1 MYSVDDEN
9 SFQAIN
15 KWMNQVRNLAPPDV
29 KVLLV
34 GNKID
39 LINDRVISRELGVF
53 IRPANCPELQCSV
66 HRNLCLYGR
75 EHR

>member
-39 LINDRVISRELGVF
+39 LVNDRVISRELGSITRTTDGF
-53 IRPANCPELQCSV
+53 EL
-66 HRNLCLYGR
+66 
-75 EHR
+75 